1 MTNFYSKYDIVIVK
15 FPFSDI
21 KAYKARPAVVVSNSF
36 FNQNSR
42 NTIFILAISSKI
54 DTKLEFE
61 PKILDWQKCGLL
73 KQSIF
78 KSAIATIETNM
89 IIHKIGYLTK
99 TDREHLDNLIERII
113 VEEKRR

>member
-1 MTNFYSKYDIVIVK
+1 MTDSYSKNDIVIVK

-36 FNQNSR
+36 FNQSSR
-42 NTIFILAISSKI
+42 NTLFILAISSKV

-61 PKILDWQKCGLL
+61 PEILDWQECGLL
-73 KQSIF
+73 KPSVF

-89 IIHKIGYLTK
+89 IIQKIGYLTK
-99 TDREHLDNLIERII
+99 TDRENLINLIKRII
-113 VEEKRR
+113 IDD

>member
-42 NTIFILAISSKI
+42 NTLFILAISSKI

-61 PKILDWQKCGLL
+61 TEILDWQECGLL
-73 KQSIF
+73 KPSVF
-78 KSAIATIETNM
+78 KSAVATIETN
-89 IIHKIGYLTK
+89 IIIKKIGYLSK
-99 TDREHLDNLIERII
+99 TDRKHLDNLIEKII
-113 VEEKRR
+113 VDE